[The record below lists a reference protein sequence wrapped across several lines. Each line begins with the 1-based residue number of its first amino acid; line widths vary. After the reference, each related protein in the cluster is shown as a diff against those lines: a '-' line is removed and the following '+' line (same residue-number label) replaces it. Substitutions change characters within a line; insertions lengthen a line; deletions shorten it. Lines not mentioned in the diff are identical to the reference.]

1 MGTSYLGMKSR
12 PRVMLLDDSMNSPLT
27 GTGELREEAATA
39 RTRIRLAFLIS
50 GHVLLAFLV
59 GIGENHFIP
68 WQGAFWDWLEAFIAL
83 SAYGIALG
91 QIGLVAAWL
100 TLAGQVWFLR
110 IPRGLA
116 LFAWYSL
123 SIMTGSRLFD
133 GDWGG
138 QMYEESLA
146 FMIWILSLCC
156 LPFFVVAMWTGKRFY
171 PRNQVSIAAPF
182 KIQFGIL
189 TLLLLT
195 LEIGAL
201 LALYRVAI
209 PWNRRWWIEILDGLK
224 AYWEYRDLTIIAGV
238 ATIVPTL
245 LVGLA
250 LSRRRMWLSL
260 LTAYLLAWS
269 LGTNLFFVE
278 AADLLS
284 GDTEI
289 RNREWW
295 NLLILKALPSAG
307 FHFSA
312 AGVILGTLWIV
323 RRIGYDFLPRP
334 GRPGRGLPNACS
346 SSAKSSA

>member
-1 MGTSYLGMKSR
+1 
-12 PRVMLLDDSMNSPLT
+12 MLLDDTMNSPRI
-27 GTGELREEAATA
+27 GNGELSDGGSTA
-39 RTRIRLAFLIS
+39 RTKMRLALLLG
-50 GHVLLAFLV
+50 GHAILAFLV
-59 GIGENHFIP
+59 GVGENRFIP
-68 WQGAFWDWLEAFIAL
+68 WEGTFWDWLEALIAL

-91 QIGLVAAWL
+91 QIGLVAVWL

-123 SIMTGSRLFD
+123 SIMTGSRFFD

-146 FMIWILSLCC
+146 LMIWILSLCC
-156 LPFFVVAMWTGKRFY
+156 LPFFIIALWTGKRFY
-171 PRNQVSIAAPF
+171 PRNQVSIATPF

-224 AYWEYRDLTIIAGV
+224 AYWEFRDLTIIAGV

-250 LSRRRMWLSL
+250 TSRRRMWLGL

-269 LGTNLFFVE
+269 LGPNLVFVE
-278 AADLLS
+278 ATDLFS
-284 GDTEI
+284 GDTAV

-295 NLLILKALPSAG
+295 NLFVLMTLPSAG
-307 FHFSA
+307 FHFST

-334 GRPGRGLPNACS
+334 GRPGRGLPNAFS